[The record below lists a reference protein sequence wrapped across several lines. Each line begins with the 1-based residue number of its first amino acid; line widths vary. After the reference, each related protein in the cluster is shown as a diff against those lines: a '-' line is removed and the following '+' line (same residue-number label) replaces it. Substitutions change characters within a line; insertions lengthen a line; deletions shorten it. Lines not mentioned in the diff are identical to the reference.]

1 MFRCNPEVCTWLSLL
16 LLLLQPV
23 LPSGSCNLISSH
35 VPPPL
40 VFFQAGFCFKCFLKS
55 LGETV
60 LYLTRSVKSCS
71 TLLRDRLR
79 LLKWVFS
86 SSSCFPTHGRFLGN
100 NFKNILSIQLHL
112 KMFFLDLNTRYF
124 HKIIHQI
131 SVPFKIL

>member
-1 MFRCNPEVCTWLSLL
+1 MHMAQSFATPSATSPSFW
-16 LLLLQPV
+16 LLQSYFKP
-23 LPSGSCNLISSH
+23 CAT
-35 VPPPL
+35 PL
-40 VFFQAGFCFKCFLKS
+40 VFFRAGFCFKCFLKS

-86 SSSCFPTHGRFLGN
+86 SSSCFPTHGHFLGN

-131 SVPFKIL
+131 SVSFKIL